1 MGWDGNDAR
10 NPMLAKMILSL
21 ISDAISNT
29 KGSKKDSGSFTIY
42 LKWALERLSEN
53 KFNKLATECLLST
66 CYQYSP
72 KVVFSVIEKYLF
84 EPEDPAKD
92 PFKNDKGWAPIVKFI
107 GDAVTQFGVDSFY
120 VCRLINI
127 IHQKM
132 PKAKNKDSKEACYS
146 SLTALYQQLGP
157 SWADVLLGPCSKQSK
172 KTVDKKFKK
181 CVNPGTYK
189 QLRCTKKESVP
200 APSGVE
206 MEIIEEEVEEWV
218 EIIENAPQAVQ
229 PQAQEVK
236 QSEPEPEPEVKQ
248 EEEGPQEPE
257 PEPEPEPTPPPPPG
271 PLESDTKGHKYR
283 LNKCKKLIK
292 LWEQSKN
299 LDKSLSK
306 EYDSQISPKKVD
318 KNHPGV
324 FNDSPGDDYKC
335 GDIEKWKGVFI
346 DKKST
351 VKKWKPIVASLC
363 SWISNFE
370 GTKFFNDIVNCTDL
384 MLYWANAIYI
394 ENAQPNVGKMMMD
407 LWKQLMESYA
417 GSYVQLGE
425 VEGKMILPI
434 VANQCLGA
442 KNTKDLGMELCE
454 AIEHVYP
461 PAICYKIYLT
471 TMDKTKSNMVKL
483 NCM

>member
-1 MGWDGNDAR
+1 MEGGKKYKRVIKKVKKEVPKAGSGKEFSKGIGGILSPEGVEKKKNKAKKPKKVEEGKPIDSKSLEDNRKALDAATKFKAVNAQNAFKKLDKYCKDDLDSLKKTAKITERVKALEPIAADIKKDGKWDDIYDSIIGLASETMGWDGNDAR

-21 ISDAISNT
+21 ISDAMSNT

-218 EIIENAPQAVQ
+218 EIIENAPQTVQ

-283 LNKCKKLIK
+283 LNKCKKLI
-292 LWEQSKN
+292 N
-299 LDKSLSK
+299 
-306 EYDSQISPKKVD
+306 
-318 KNHPGV
+318 
-324 FNDSPGDDYKC
+324 
-335 GDIEKWKGVFI
+335 
-346 DKKST
+346 
-351 VKKWKPIVASLC
+351 
-363 SWISNFE
+363 
-370 GTKFFNDIVNCTDL
+370 
-384 MLYWANAIYI
+384 
-394 ENAQPNVGKMMMD
+394 
-407 LWKQLMESYA
+407 
-417 GSYVQLGE
+417 
-425 VEGKMILPI
+425 
-434 VANQCLGA
+434 
-442 KNTKDLGMELCE
+442 
-454 AIEHVYP
+454 
-461 PAICYKIYLT
+461 
-471 TMDKTKSNMVKL
+471 
-483 NCM
+483 